1 MLQTHRL
8 ILAFGGNRSK
18 SWMSVGFV
26 MKKKKKKVRKKRSCI
41 VFWLQVTKLEGVQRR
56 ATEVI
61 KGFKKVQDLNWFGLI
76 KEKF

>member
-8 ILAFGGNRSK
+8 ISAFGGNRSK

-26 MKKKKKKVRKKRSCI
+26 MKKKKLEKKRSCI
-41 VFWLQVTKLEGVQRR
+41 VFWLQVAKLEGVQRR

-61 KGFKKVQDLNWFGLI
+61 KGLKKNFT
-76 KEKF
+76 EKFGI

>member
-26 MKKKKKKVRKKRSCI
+26 MKKKKKVRKKRSRI